1 MKYFEFIKKNRH
13 ATIGPVSNYPIPN
26 KELPMKIVILDG
38 YTINPGENPW
48 EPVAAQG
55 ELTVYD
61 RTTPDSKL
69 ERAADADILLT
80 SKVKLDAATIAA
92 LPRLK
97 YISLLATGYNN
108 VDIAAAGARGIPVS
122 NVPAYSTESVA
133 QTAFSLLLELATGV
147 GLHDRAVKE
156 GEWCRNPDHSFWKR
170 PIVELDGLTLGIV
183 GYGAIGR
190 AVARVGAAFGMRI
203 VAHAPRIPADAG
215 PTPVTFLPLDELF
228 READVV
234 SLNCPQTAENTE
246 LVNKRTLGMMKP
258 GAFLINVARGGL
270 VNEADLALA
279 LRDGVVAGAGLDVV
293 TVEPMLPDNPLLT
306 APNCV
311 ITPHIAWASLAAR
324 KRLMGIV
331 AANVAGFV
339 KGEPINVVNRWR

>member
-1 MKYFEFIKKNRH
+1 
-13 ATIGPVSNYPIPN
+13 
-26 KELPMKIVILDG
+26 MKIVILDG
-38 YTINPGENPW
+38 YTINPGDNPW
-48 EPVAAQG
+48 DPIAAQG
-55 ELTVYD
+55 ELIVYD
-61 RTTPDSKL
+61 RTPTEMKL

-80 SKVKLDAATIAA
+80 SKVKLDAGTIAA

-122 NVPAYSTESVA
+122 NVPAYSTESVV
-133 QTAFSLLLELATGV
+133 QTAFSLLLELATGA

-156 GEWCRNPDHSFWKR
+156 GEWCRNLDHSFWKR

-203 VAHAPRIPADAG
+203 IAHAPRLPVDPS
-215 PTPVTFLPLDELF
+215 PTQVSFLSLDELF
-228 READVV
+228 RQADVV
-234 SLNCPQTAENTE
+234 SLNCPQTSENAEF
-246 LVNKRTLGMMKP
+246 VNRRTLGLMKP

-270 VNEADLALA
+270 VNEADLASA
-279 LRDGVVAGAGLDVV
+279 LRDGVIAGAGLDVV
-293 TVEPMLPDNPLLT
+293 SAEPMLPDNPLLD

-324 KRLMGIV
+324 KRLMAIV
-331 AANVAGFV
+331 TANVAAFI
-339 KGEPINVVNRWR
+339 KGDPINVVNRQN